1 VSFVIIYHSLNI
13 VFCVGN
19 YPDID
24 AAAKAIATINSIS
37 HTQVKYDLLD
47 KESYQLSPCTP
58 VPEIIDT
65 VFAKTSPKPSF
76 SMTEYWRFGLVFTKT
91 RVYKFGH
98 RGLQRDVFYF
108 G

>member
-1 VSFVIIYHSLNI
+1 MIGVFCDYILYPSLNI

-24 AAAKAIATINSIS
+24 TAAKAIATINNIS

-58 VPEIIDT
+58 GD
-65 VFAKTSPKPSF
+65 
-76 SMTEYWRFGLVFTKT
+76 
-91 RVYKFGH
+91 YKEMSSI
-98 RGLQRDVFYF
+98 LADQ
-108 G
+108 